1 MTKQDMT
8 MLQAYGWN
16 EHWSLMAGQIPQQDK
31 ALVPARITAQFSKQY
46 RIITQEG
53 EQSAI
58 VTGKYEYEAAS
69 KSDFPAVGDWVM
81 VEPLQG
87 NPVPSFISC
96 SPKVRDDAQ
105 GSRKHPG

>member
-1 MTKQDMT
+1 
-8 MLQAYGWN
+8 
-16 EHWSLMAGQIPQQDK
+16 MAGQIPQDK

-58 VTGKYEYEAAS
+58 VTGKYEYEATS

-81 VEPLQG
+81 VEPRR
-87 NPVPSFISC
+87 NPVPSFISLPE
-96 SPKVRDDAQ
+96 SPR
-105 GSRKHPG
+105 